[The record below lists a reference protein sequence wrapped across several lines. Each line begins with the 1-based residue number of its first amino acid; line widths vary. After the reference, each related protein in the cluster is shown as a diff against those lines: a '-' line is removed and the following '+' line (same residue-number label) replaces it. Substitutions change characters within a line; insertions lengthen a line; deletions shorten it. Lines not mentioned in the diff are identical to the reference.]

1 MKRRTLDVVFVV
13 GGVALAVLLGVLGL
27 VLRSNANFAKSYVTD
42 QLSEQQIT
50 FPAAESLVK
59 ADAWKADVV
68 ESFGGDTAAAEKFI
82 ADNKLVAE
90 ADSACLVANAG
101 QLMTTGKQAECY
113 ANDFIR
119 LHVKDGSIIDGTP
132 YTNSATKQPFEFKS
146 YTYATMGGV
155 ARAAGAAVTAAK
167 AANPNDPAIA
177 DLQAKATGINAQR
190 ESQFKGESLR
200 GLLLTSYGFSI
211 FGEKAAQASMVALL
225 AGLVLLIASL
235 AGLVH
240 AMMTPKDRTVMA
252 GRPDVGTPSMA

>member
-27 VLRSNANFAKSYVTD
+27 VLRSNANFAKTYVTD

-50 FPAAESLVK
+50 FPAAEALVK
-59 ADAWKADVV
+59 ADVWKADVV
-68 ESFGGDTAAAEKFI
+68 ESFGGDAAAADKFI

-101 QLMTTGKQAECY
+101 KLMTTGKQAECY
-113 ANDFIR
+113 ANNFIR
-119 LHVKDGSIIDGTP
+119 LHVKDGSIIDG
-132 YTNSATKQPFEFKS
+132 KS

-155 ARAAGAAVTAAK
+155 ARAASKAVADAK
-167 AANPNDPAIA
+167 AANANDPAIA

-211 FGEKAAQASMVALL
+211 FGEKAAQASTVALL

-240 AMMTPKDRTVMA
+240 ALMTPKDRIVLA
-252 GRPDVGTPSMA
+252 GRPDVATPSMA